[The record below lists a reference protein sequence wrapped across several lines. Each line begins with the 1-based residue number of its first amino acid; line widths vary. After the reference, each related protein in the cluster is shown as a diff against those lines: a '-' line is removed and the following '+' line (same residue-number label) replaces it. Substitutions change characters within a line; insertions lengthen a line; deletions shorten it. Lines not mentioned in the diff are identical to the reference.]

1 MTNRDGTPI
10 WYELMTDA
18 PDAAQDFYGKVMDWT
33 FDKPQGGMARDYR
46 TFATDGAGVGGV
58 MKAPEGA

>member
-18 PDAAQDFYGKVMDWT
+18 PDAAQAFYAPVMGWI
-33 FDKPQGGMARDYR
+33 FDTPPGGMERDYR
-46 TFATDGAGVGGV
+46 VFAA
-58 MKAPEGA
+58 ARQSFS